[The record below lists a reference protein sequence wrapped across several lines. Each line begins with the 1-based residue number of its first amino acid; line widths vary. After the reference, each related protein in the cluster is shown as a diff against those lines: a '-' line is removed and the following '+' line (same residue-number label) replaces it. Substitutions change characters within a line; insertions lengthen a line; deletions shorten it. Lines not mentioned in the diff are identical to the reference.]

1 MNSQN
6 KLLISTPSRL
16 FYYNKALV
24 HLYMNHVTEN
34 MDHILYIFKLQLI
47 FFRNRLIERN
57 KYLQHNKNLITL
69 GANVLFEGNHVQQF
83 RLIP

>member
-6 KLLISTPSRL
+6 KLLILTPGEFSRL

-47 FFRNRLIERN
+47 FFLEI
-57 KYLQHNKNLITL
+57 
-69 GANVLFEGNHVQQF
+69 G
-83 RLIP
+83 